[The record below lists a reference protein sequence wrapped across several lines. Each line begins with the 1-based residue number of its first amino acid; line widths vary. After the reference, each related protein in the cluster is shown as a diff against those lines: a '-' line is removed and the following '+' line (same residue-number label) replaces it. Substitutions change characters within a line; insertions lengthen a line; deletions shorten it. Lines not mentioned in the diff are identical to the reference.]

1 MENQNQ
7 QNNLNA
13 FEQPQQPVGQP
24 QFGQVQQPQFGQVQQ
39 PVEQPQFGQVQQPVE
54 QPQFGQVQP
63 QMQQEQHPQ
72 FAPAFA
78 PLQENGEPQQTFT
91 PNGGSVP
98 PTKKKKGKKL
108 LIFSIIG
115 AALLILAGGIAY
127 GVYAFMSTPQSKLV
141 SMIERTEKAK
151 KVEGK
156 LEKGDFTISG
166 QKVTVTKME
175 YTFSREPEKGKFFY
189 LGGRLDTKLITSK
202 ADADH
207 VFAVSF
213 TDKYELQWS
222 ILGQKGSQKITGED
236 KTQLESIIKG
246 SESEGSKAAKE
257 LQKFLVNG
265 YSPKVSTEG
274 NQTVITLDKSE
285 IRTLAEKIQN
295 NIKGD
300 QEKFKTLF
308 KKVSPTITED
318 ELDTAVEAMEAGK
331 LLETVNQGLEA
342 IEVFEMKIG
351 YEEVNGNIKQTLK
364 VKAEASDFTG
374 DVVIATT
381 YIA

>member
-202 ADADH
+202 VDSDH